1 VGEGTGVEEVDD
13 TVDVTVDDEEL
24 LVVVEEVED
33 TVEDDELLL
42 VVLEAVVLDRVDDV
56 VLDVDDNGACRHCE

>member
-1 VGEGTGVEEVDD
+1 VEEVDD

-24 LVVVEEVED
+24 LVVEEVED